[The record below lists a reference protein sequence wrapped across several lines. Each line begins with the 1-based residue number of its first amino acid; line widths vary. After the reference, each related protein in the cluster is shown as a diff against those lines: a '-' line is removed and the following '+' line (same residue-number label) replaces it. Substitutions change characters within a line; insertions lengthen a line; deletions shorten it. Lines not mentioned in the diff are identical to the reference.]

1 MADLITTIENA
12 LGILSGAADVVGI
25 FDSQSLGQLF
35 INARPLK
42 AGVRPTSQLMN
53 RPAETGV
60 LLSDHKIINQ
70 VEIELP
76 LMISQDYY
84 GAVYQQIKTAFRDS
98 TLLIVQTR
106 TDVYPNMVIQDMPHA
121 ETPDIYDS
129 VVVTLKL
136 KEVLFAP
143 APSTYDPVDET
154 NSDTVQSGQQQGI
167 SPGPT
172 PTNPTQYHGATG
184 AW

>member
-1 MADLITTIENA
+1 MADLITTIEKA
-12 LGILSGAADVVGI
+12 FGILSGAADVVGI
-25 FDSQSLGQLF
+25 FDSQSLTQLF
-35 INARPLK
+35 NNARPLK

-53 RPAETGV
+53 RPAETGII
-60 LLSDHKIINQ
+60 LSDHKIINQ

-76 LMISQDYY
+76 LMISQDFY
-84 GAVYQQIKTAFRDS
+84 GAVYQQIKTAFRNS

-106 TDVYPNMVIQDMPHA
+106 TDVYPNMIIQDMPHA

-143 APSTYDPVDET
+143 APSTYDPADEA

-167 SPGPT
+167 VPAPT
-172 PTNPTQYHGATG
+172 PTNPSQYSSVAGAF
-184 AW
+184 